1 MNKGV
6 SKFYLW
12 CDLYRMYRQRLI
24 IDEDQTTYF
33 MTNQYRNLYLKYF
46 EAFCFKLWVEN
57 FMCVALLTKCCK
69 NAWCDISDWSS
80 AWKFN
85 QLKLQPG
92 SFWLHVIKCYLLL
105 FSVSVY
111 YTRRQ
116 WVIAHTSFFFLRF
129 AIRLSLLRSF
139 ISFVLTN
146 SCFALI

>member
-46 EAFCFKLWVEN
+46 EAFYFKLWVEN

-69 NAWCDISDWSS
+69 NA
-80 AWKFN
+80 
-85 QLKLQPG
+85 
-92 SFWLHVIKCYLLL
+92 
-105 FSVSVY
+105 
-111 YTRRQ
+111 
-116 WVIAHTSFFFLRF
+116 
-129 AIRLSLLRSF
+129 
-139 ISFVLTN
+139 
-146 SCFALI
+146 